1 MSTRFSFKAQITWLL
16 TSLILLTVIFL
27 TGSNWFRFA
36 DYAENQIERQM
47 YFAQNVLEQTL
58 RSQEKVLTTTASVLA
73 ADFGFKQ
80 AVATRD
86 KKTVESV
93 LLNHGKRINAD
104 LMLILDLEGKL
115 STTSSLHSLDT
126 KTIERNINKL
136 PFREVHAQILSIEN
150 KVFQVIVVP
159 VKAPRVIAYT
169 VIGFEFDQIAL
180 LKLKELIA
188 LDLTLVQNNQLIDSS
203 IDDKDIIKKLLKGYQ
218 QTSPNLLLT
227 RSDYF
232 HKTIS
237 FGGSKDVKATLSA
250 SLTQIQSDFNRLIYS
265 MLIIAMIVIVIAI
278 TLSRLLSRG
287 LSTPLHILMELTKKI
302 GRGELNVPTLAKR
315 LPVEFSEL
323 YQGFSVM
330 GAAIENREQ
339 AILYQAER
347 DVLTGLYN
355 RHKILNIIADSFE
368 EKINLVVITLNIKG
382 FKALNDTIGLSNGDS
397 ILKDIAARIIV
408 FIEKSNQ
415 VLKDDTMAARTNSD
429 EFLIAIPINDT
440 NEINH
445 FIELLQSELN
455 RPFWLDDIKINL
467 SLYFGVA
474 NSLDHGIDAE
484 RLIRRSTMAV
494 SLAYQEQVSLRFYQ
508 EGEDENYLYKLRL
521 IEELKVALESEVSPL
536 FMNYQPKLNM
546 NTGKIDKLEALIRW
560 INKEEKFVNPELFID
575 LAEKAGLIVSLTRWV
590 ILQVIQQTEQWNK
603 MGYHFKV
610 SINLSAQDIQNEQ
623 FVDYLLTTVNNH
635 DVATTQI
642 TLELTERDIAE
653 NEALVI
659 ARLSHLKSLGFAIS
673 VDDYGIGQSSLA
685 KLKSLPVDELKIDK
699 TFILTLEQC
708 QKDQDIVASTISLGH
723 KLGLSVVAEGV
734 ENKASLMLLNDFKCD
749 YAQGYY
755 LSRPVSAEKFIEWY
769 KTYESPL

>member
-1 MSTRFSFKAQITWLL
+1 
-16 TSLILLTVIFL
+16 
-27 TGSNWFRFA
+27 
-36 DYAENQIERQM
+36 
-47 YFAQNVLEQTL
+47 
-58 RSQEKVLTTTASVLA
+58 
-73 ADFGFKQ
+73 
-80 AVATRD
+80 
-86 KKTVESV
+86 
-93 LLNHGKRINAD
+93 
-104 LMLILDLEGKL
+104 
-115 STTSSLHSLDT
+115 
-126 KTIERNINKL
+126 
-136 PFREVHAQILSIEN
+136 
-150 KVFQVIVVP
+150 
-159 VKAPRVIAYT
+159 
-169 VIGFEFDQIAL
+169 
-180 LKLKELIA
+180 
-188 LDLTLVQNNQLIDSS
+188 
-203 IDDKDIIKKLLKGYQ
+203 
-218 QTSPNLLLT
+218 
-227 RSDYF
+227 
-232 HKTIS
+232 
-237 FGGSKDVKATLSA
+237 
-250 SLTQIQSDFNRLIYS
+250 
-265 MLIIAMIVIVIAI
+265 
-278 TLSRLLSRG
+278 
-287 LSTPLHILMELTKKI
+287 
-302 GRGELNVPTLAKR
+302 
-315 LPVEFSEL
+315 
-323 YQGFSVM
+323 
-330 GAAIENREQ
+330 
-339 AILYQAER
+339 
-347 DVLTGLYN
+347 
-355 RHKILNIIADSFE
+355 
-368 EKINLVVITLNIKG
+368 
-382 FKALNDTIGLSNGDS
+382 
-397 ILKDIAARIIV
+397 
-408 FIEKSNQ
+408 
-415 VLKDDTMAARTNSD
+415 
-429 EFLIAIPINDT
+429 
-440 NEINH
+440 
-445 FIELLQSELN
+445 
-455 RPFWLDDIKINL
+455 
-467 SLYFGVA
+467 
-474 NSLDHGIDAE
+474 
-484 RLIRRSTMAV
+484 MAV

-521 IEELKVALESEVSPL
+521 IEELKEALESEVSPL